1 MRMYPVTENIQAL
14 PTTAPSVAYW
24 AFNYAPKWEA
34 ASKEVKLLAD
44 TFRQRLGTRII
55 SFDQH
60 RNGVD
65 LQEQDSHLS
74 LPLGLLSL
82 PMLMW
87 STRGVGVNH
96 VFASAGETRLTRL
109 LAARGNAILTIAKD
123 SPWLDRIEQNA
134 PALKAL
140 RYIVVESERH
150 RDLMR
155 QLGLPDDKVE
165 LIYPGVQCAPYRPA
179 EGPFTILFATSP
191 LQKYGML
198 SRGVHLMVAVAK
210 QLPEVRFRFI
220 WRKNVGAVR
229 ALVREARVR
238 NVEIVSGYVPDM
250 GAQYDAAHA
259 AILPA
264 LTETSLKPCP
274 HSGLLALAHGKPV
287 LASRPTSFSDLV
299 TTERCGVVFEPNI
312 PSLCDAIRQL
322 MANYEQHQSRAH
334 DAIRTRFSE
343 VEFVARYEAL
353 YAALLSDRI

>member
-1 MRMYPVTENIQAL
+1 VTENTQAVAL
-14 PTTAPSVAYW
+14 PSVAYW

-44 TFRQRLGTRII
+44 TFRHRFGTRII

-109 LAARGNAILTIAKD
+109 LASRGNAILTIAKD
-123 SPWLDRIEQNA
+123 SPWLGRIEQNA
-134 PALKAL
+134 PALKSL
-140 RYIVVESERH
+140 RCIVVESERH

-155 QLGLPDDKVE
+155 QLGVPDEKVQ
-165 LIYPGVQCAPYRPA
+165 LIYPGVQCQPYRPA
-179 EGPFTILFATSP
+179 AGPFTILFATSP
-191 LQKYGML
+191 LQKHDML
-198 SRGVHLMVAVAK
+198 SRGVYLMIAVAK

-220 WRKNVGAVR
+220 WRKNASAVR
-229 ALVREARVR
+229 ALLREAGTT
-238 NVEIVSGYVPDM
+238 NVEVISGYVPDM
-250 GAQYDAAHA
+250 GVHYDAAHA

-299 TTERCGVVFEPNI
+299 AREQCGVVFEPSI
-312 PSLCDAIRQL
+312 PSLCAAIRQL
-322 MANYEQHQSRAH
+322 IAGYDGYQSYTHA
-334 DAIRTRFSE
+334 AIRTRFSE
-343 VEFVARYEAL
+343 AEFLARYEAL
-353 YAALLSDRI
+353 YAAVLSDRA